1 MDDYRDNHAS
11 ESNTALLYYALLTC
25 NDAVNGAIV
34 RNVAYI
40 ILLSWPP
47 WRAGDIDV
55 DRSALDWKIGG
66 LLNTSLTSGTPR
78 FVIDRLRSRFA
89 IPFIDLP
96 IPFIDLSPISEKIWR
111 RKIKIDW
118 ELKSFLEKECRLE
131 YYLYFE
137 KNLIYVCKSAPRKLY
152 IF

>member
-1 MDDYRDNHAS
+1 MSKEVIIMVMDDYRDNHAS

-78 FVIDRLRSRFA
+78 FVIDRLRPRFP

-137 KNLIYVCKSAPRKLY
+137 K
-152 IF
+152 